1 MKELQSLIRTIPDF
15 PKKGILFR
23 DITPLLENAVALKK
37 VLDLFKLEVPSDVS
51 KVVAIES
58 RGFIFGGALAFA
70 LGTGFVPVR
79 KFGKLPGEKVKIE
92 YSLEY
97 GTDALEIH
105 RDAISKGEK
114 VVLVDDL
121 LATGGTAMA
130 ACSLI
135 EKAGGIV
142 EKLLFLIELDEL
154 EGKNKLKNYDIFSLM
169 HF

>member
-1 MKELQSLIRTIPDF
+1 
-15 PKKGILFR
+15 
-23 DITPLLENAVALKK
+23 LLENAVALKK
-37 VLDLFKLEVPSDVS
+37 VLDLFKLEVSSAVS

-79 KFGKLPGEKVKIE
+79 KFGKLPGGKVKVE

-154 EGKNKLKNYDIFSLM
+154 EGKNKLKNYDIFSLI